1 MEGGSTLRRIDVKSP
16 SGFLHQPI
24 YIPPDYNNI
33 TFDNLKLLVS
43 ESCGVGRRK
52 LILVGVSQFEQYEE
66 LGPDNFV
73 AILKA
78 NSFIIWY
85 TTITIRD
92 MGDSVVR
99 YSENETDKMISRLGV
114 IQESVYDFENKWFQQ
129 EEEEEEKVSNDNSNI
144 QKKEEKEED
153 VFKNIVIIVLKTPGF
168 EYTKEI
174 YVQKDLPNLLQIL
187 EKIAIQSFG
196 ISREELRLVKDTK
209 SQKKLLTT
217 ENVYSYFSRNR
228 TVFVHS
234 RKTFNQ

>member
-1 MEGGSTLRRIDVKSP
+1 MEGGSSSTLRRIDVKSP

-43 ESCGVGRRK
+43 DSCGVGRRK

-78 NSFIIWY
+78 HSFIIWY

-99 YSENETDKMISRLGV
+99 YSEEQETDKMISRLSV
-114 IQESVYDFENKWFQQ
+114 IQESVYDFENKWFQ
-129 EEEEEEKVSNDNSNI
+129 EEEEEKVSNDNSNM
-144 QKKEEKEED
+144 QKEEEED
-153 VFKNIVIIVLKTPGF
+153 VFKKIVIIVLKTPGF

-196 ISREELRLVKDTK
+196 IDREELRLVKDTK